1 MAIFTNRNSSPQNPA
16 PAEGAADKGRAQAGL
31 VPSAEDL
38 RRRARHRLIG
48 SAVLVVAAVILF
60 PLIFDSEPR
69 TVSPTIPI
77 VMDDR
82 IDTVPTGSPAARVDV
97 QKSLADN
104 EEIVADAGN
113 AQAGEIAASGDS
125 ARDAEAARVA
135 ERDAAAEKEAEARR
149 KAEEERTARQAED
162 ERKAADKKA
171 QERRLAEQKA
181 AEKRAADRKA
191 AEEKAAAARLA
202 EQKAA
207 EERAVEQRAARE
219 AEAEKQRALAEQ
231 KAREAEQRKLAEQK
245 AKEAEQRKLAEQKA
259 REDAQKTAEKPAVTY
274 DFPEKGRFVVQVGA
288 FVEEARVAETRRKL
302 SAAGINNFTQK
313 VKIGGKEVTR
323 VRMGPFTSRKEMER
337 VAAKVKA
344 LGLPVSMYS
353 Y

>member
-149 KAEEERTARQAED
+149 KAEEERAARQAED

-231 KAREAEQRKLAEQK
+231 KAR
-245 AKEAEQRKLAEQKA
+245 EAEQRKLAEQKA

>member
-60 PLIFDSEPR
+60 PLIFDAEPR

-149 KAEEERTARQAED
+149 KAEEERAARQAED

-231 KAREAEQRKLAEQK
+231 KAR
-245 AKEAEQRKLAEQKA
+245 EAEQRKLAEQKA